1 MTSLSLVHKNREE
14 SGTDIVPRKT
24 YFAGLK
30 EFYVETGY
38 NVREIDQ
45 QHCEEF
51 RDAYMAGEYV
61 PPLVVQVTER
71 GLKII
76 DGHHR
81 YYGALMA
88 VESGCDIVRLECQ
101 DAKGSEADR
110 IALMITSSQGRAL
123 LPLERAAAYQRLL
136 NQGWTEAEVAKK
148 VKRSVADVN
157 QHLELLGVGDG
168 LAAMVKS
175 GEVAATTAVALAR
188 EHGAKADSVAQV
200 QLEKAKAEGKKKL
213 TRAAAIPQFSATK
226 ARRLVEL
233 MAQFDF
239 NDDGYAAADDVYLEA
254 MGIISEWR
262 EKHGKAPATEPVGE
276 ETATEELSDD
286 EMPLTRAEILE
297 KSGVEVWACA
307 AAMFGDKD
315 DYTFNESRFAHSW
328 SADSFDNP
336 TLVIVPADVIAKAQ
350 RMKQKKLDYAE
361 LKAWI
366 AAQHSDLSP
375 ESAED
380 KFNRISSVAIE
391 TRIDTTM
398 SMAEFISLMEKV
410 DRSNW
415 DNIRMLRA
423 AINELVGQ
431 VTIPDIGEGA

>member
-30 EFYVETGY
+30 EFYVEDGY

-45 QHCEEF
+45 LHCEEF
-51 RDAYMAGEYV
+51 RDAYIAGEYV

-81 YYGALMA
+81 YYGAMMA
-88 VESGCDIVRLECQ
+88 VEAGHEIARLECQ

-136 NQGWTEAEVAKK
+136 NQGWTEAEISKK

-168 LAAMVKS
+168 LVAMVKT

-188 EHGAKADSVAQV
+188 EHGVKATTVAQT

-213 TRAAAIPQFSATK
+213 TRAAAIPQFSAAK
-226 ARRLVEL
+226 ARRL
-233 MAQFDF
+233 
-239 NDDGYAAADDVYLEA
+239 
-254 MGIISEWR
+254 
-262 EKHGKAPATEPVGE
+262 
-276 ETATEELSDD
+276 
-286 EMPLTRAEILE
+286 
-297 KSGVEVWACA
+297 
-307 AAMFGDKD
+307 
-315 DYTFNESRFAHSW
+315 
-328 SADSFDNP
+328 
-336 TLVIVPADVIAKAQ
+336 
-350 RMKQKKLDYAE
+350 AE
-361 LKAWI
+361 LLV
-366 AAQHSDLSP
+366 D
-375 ESAED
+375 AEFERNGD
-380 KFNRISSVAIE
+380 GDYLALTMDTADEINRIL
-391 TRIDTTM
+391 
-398 SMAEFISLMEKV
+398 AEY
-410 DRSNW
+410 
-415 DNIRMLRA
+415 RA
-423 AINELVGQ
+423 GIQTSG
-431 VTIPDIGEGA
+431 GEGAR